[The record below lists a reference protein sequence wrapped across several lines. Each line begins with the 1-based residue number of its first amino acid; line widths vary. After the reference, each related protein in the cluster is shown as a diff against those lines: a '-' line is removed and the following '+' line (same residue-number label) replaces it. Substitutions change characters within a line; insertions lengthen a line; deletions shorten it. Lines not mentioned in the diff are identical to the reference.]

1 MTLTAAERAETVDS
15 IAAAQQRDGCI
26 PWFPGGHADPWDH
39 VEAAMALD
47 IGGRRAEAERAYEWL
62 QQTQRPDGALAFYYR
77 DGVVIDERLDA
88 NHSVYLATG
97 VWHHYLVTGD
107 HGFLEELWPTVE
119 RAVEFALG
127 LQAEG
132 GEIVW
137 MRLPDGTGGEY
148 ALLTASSCVHLSLRC
163 ALAVAARLGEERP
176 DWELSLGTLA
186 HAVARRPEAFE
197 PKPRFA
203 MDWYYPVLGGA
214 LTGAAARAR
223 LLERWDTFVVPGRG
237 VRCVS
242 DQPWV
247 TGAETCE
254 AVMAMSA
261 AGLDLEAGS
270 LFGDVQHL
278 RHPDGSYW
286 TGYNWQEGLHYPEGE
301 RTTWTGAAV
310 VLAHDVLE
318 GGGPTASIVWGEGLP
333 AGVDPSSDLVTD

>member
-1 MTLTAAERAETVDS
+1 MLTADELAQTVES
-15 IAAAQQRDGCI
+15 IASAQERDGCI
-26 PWFPGGHADPWDH
+26 PWFPGGHTDPWDH

-47 IGGRRAEAERAYEWL
+47 VGGRRAEAERAYAWL
-62 QQTQRPDGALAFYYR
+62 QRTQQPDGALAFYYR
-77 DGVVIDERLDA
+77 DGAAVDHRLDA

-97 VWHHYLVTGD
+97 VWHHYLVSGD
-107 HGFLEELWPTVE
+107 RGFLEELWSTVE

-137 MRLPDGTGGEY
+137 MRLPDGTSGGY

-163 ALAVAARLGEERP
+163 ALAIAGCLGHDRP
-176 DWELSLGTLA
+176 DWELSLGALA

-197 PKPRFA
+197 PKERFS

-223 LLERWDTFVVPGRG
+223 LLERWDAFVVPGWG

-254 AVMAMSA
+254 AAMATSL
-261 AGLDLEAGS
+261 AGLDAAAGT
-270 LFGDVQHL
+270 LFRDVQQL

-286 TGYNWQEGLHYPEGE
+286 TGYNWRHGVHYPEGE
-301 RTTWTGAAV
+301 RTTWTAAAV
-310 VLAHDVLE
+310 VLARDLLSA
-318 GGGPTASIVWGEGLP
+318 GGPTASIFQGQGLP
-333 AGVDPSSDLVTD
+333 SGVDPCSDLVTD